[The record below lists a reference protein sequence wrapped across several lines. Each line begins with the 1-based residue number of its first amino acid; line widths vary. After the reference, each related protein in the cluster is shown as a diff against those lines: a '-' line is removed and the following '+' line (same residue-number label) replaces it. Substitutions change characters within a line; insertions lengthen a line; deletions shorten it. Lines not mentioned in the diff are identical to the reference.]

1 MKQSAEKRSWRERW
15 GLALDGTGGSEERAY
30 DTRLLLKLW
39 RFIRPYRGAFAAA
52 ALTLPVG
59 TAFSL
64 AQPYLLKLAI
74 DHFIATGATG
84 GLAWL
89 GLAFLVALLGEALF
103 VYLEYYFAMR
113 VAQYSLA
120 DLRVALFA
128 HLQRLPAAFFDRNP
142 VGRLVTR
149 LTTDVDVISE
159 MFAAG
164 AMTLVMDVLTLFGI
178 AAILF
183 WIDARL
189 AVASMALVPVLI
201 WLVNVFRI
209 QARRSYRAIR
219 ERIARLNAYL
229 QEALSGMVVIQLFTR
244 EERAFAEFEQRNDEH
259 RLSNHSANVYE
270 ALLFSLVEA
279 ISSVSAALVIWYGGG
294 QVIAGAVALGS
305 LVAVLEY
312 LQKFFIPIRD
322 FSNKYAVL
330 QSAMA
335 AAERIF
341 DLLEHPP
348 AEIAQK
354 AGQKPGQHSGVLGGR
369 VEFEHVWF
377 AYRDEHWVLRDVSF
391 VVEPGERVAFVGPTG
406 SGKSTIIKLL
416 TRFYEPQRGRIL
428 VDGIDV
434 RDWDVHALRKQIAT
448 VAQDIFVF
456 SGTIADN
463 IAFGRPQ
470 ATRREVEQI
479 AAVVH
484 LDRFVRGLPRGY
496 DEMLN
501 ERGANLSA
509 GQRQLLAYAR
519 ALLANPRLLVLDE
532 ATSSIDPKTEA
543 LVENATEKLLAGRT
557 AIVIAHRLATVEQA
571 DRVIVVHRGEI
582 REQGSHVELL
592 ARGGLYARL
601 YELQRVAEHARP
613 QAADTGTA

>member
-1 MKQSAEKRSWRERW
+1 MTQGADKRSWRERW
-15 GLALDGTGGSEERAY
+15 GLALGGTDGGDEKAY
-30 DTRLLLKLW
+30 DTRLLLRLW
-39 RFIRPYRGAFAAA
+39 TFIRPYRRAFAWAVL
-52 ALTLPVG
+52 ALPMG

-74 DHFIATGATG
+74 DHFISAGATS

-89 GLAFLVALLGEALF
+89 GLAFFGALLGEALF
-103 VYLEYYFAMR
+103 LYLEYYFAML
-113 VAQYSLA
+113 VAQHSLA

-164 AMTLVMDVLTLFGI
+164 VMTLVMDVLTLLGI

-189 AVASMALVPVLI
+189 ALASLALVPVLI

-244 EERAFAEFEQRNDEH
+244 EERAWAEFEQRNDQH
-259 RLSNHSANVYE
+259 RLANHSANVYE

-279 ISSVSAALVIWYGGG
+279 IASVSAALVIWYGGG

-312 LQKFFIPIRD
+312 LQKFFVPIRD

-341 DLLEHPP
+341 ELLDTP
-348 AEIAQK
+348 A
-354 AGQKPGQHSGVLGGR
+354 AGSAVQAAGYAGPMRGR
-369 VEFEHVWF
+369 VEFQNVWF

-391 VVEPGERVAFVGPTG
+391 VVEPGRRVAFVGPTG
-406 SGKSTIIKLL
+406 SGKSTIVKLL
-416 TRFYEPQRGRIL
+416 ARFYEPQRGRIL

-434 RDWDVHALRKQIAT
+434 RDWDVRALRKQIAM
-448 VAQDIFVF
+448 VAQDVFVF

-463 IAFGRPQ
+463 IAFGQPR
-470 ATRREVEQI
+470 ATRQEIERI

-496 DEMLN
+496 DEALQ
-501 ERGANLSA
+501 ERGGNLSA

-532 ATSSIDPKTEA
+532 ATSSIDPETEA
-543 LVENATEKLLAGRT
+543 LVEDATEKLLAGRT
-557 AIVIAHRLATVEQA
+557 SIIIAHRLATVERA
-571 DRVIVVHRGEI
+571 DEVIVVHRGEI
-582 REQGSHVELL
+582 REQGTHAELL
-592 ARGGLYARL
+592 ARGGLYTRL
-601 YELQRVAEHARP
+601 YELQRVAEHAGVRLSDT
-613 QAADTGTA
+613 AAAG